1 MTQAKHTPGPWGCVD
16 TSNHAHDYR
25 LTQADGYPL
34 PLKVEA
40 NDHSEQRANARLIA
54 AAPDLL
60 AALTAIIGDQP
71 EDKYGYFAA
80 HNAMDEDKRQA
91 ARAAISKA
99 TNT

>member
-1 MTQAKHTPGPWGCVD
+1 MKHTPGPWGCID

-25 LTQADGYPL
+25 LIKPDGSPL
-34 PLKVEA
+34 PLHVEA

-60 AALTAIIGDQP
+60 EALQEITSDYADRFDLDDPSTNPGIKSSIEQ
-71 EDKYGYFAA
+71 
-80 HNAMDEDKRQA
+80 

-99 TNT
+99 TGEQP